1 MDRAQLEA
9 LTAQFLAGG
18 NEIEQVRPSV
28 CSRTVGASARDE
40 ALAEA
45 LKECAARGLTKCKAM
60 TEVGIGFVTL
70 KRLVKKY
77 RLKFP
82 RQKYDRDR
90 PRYDA
95 EADRPV
101 VETLRAEAAKGA
113 TRTQAAKAAGGI
125 GWQRL
130 KRLEQQHNIQFNNH

>member
-1 MDRAQLEA
+1 MERAQLEA
-9 LTAQFLAGG
+9 LTAQFLASG

-28 CSRTVGASARDE
+28 CSRTVKASARDE

-45 LKECAARGLTKCKAM
+45 LKECAARGLTKCRAM

-70 KRLVKKY
+70 KRLIKTY

-82 RQKYDRDR
+82 QPKYDRDR

-101 VETLRAEAAKGA
+101 VETLRAEAEKGS
-113 TRTQAAKAAGGI
+113 TRNRAAKVAGI
-125 GWQRL
+125 AWQRL
-130 KRLEQQHNIQFNNH
+130 KRLEKQHNIQFNNH